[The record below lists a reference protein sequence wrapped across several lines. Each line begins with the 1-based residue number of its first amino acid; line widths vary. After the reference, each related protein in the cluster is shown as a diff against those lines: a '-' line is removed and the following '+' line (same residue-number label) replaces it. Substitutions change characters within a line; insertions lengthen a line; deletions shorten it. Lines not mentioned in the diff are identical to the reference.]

1 MILGSDDEHEKLFP
15 DVPIISFKIKKN
27 LKAHLVRS
35 QLSDLV
41 ELGNSNRVEEK

>member
-1 MILGSDDEHEKLFP
+1 MILASDDEHEKLFR
-15 DVPIISFKIKKN
+15 DVPISSFKIKKK

-41 ELGNSNRVEEK
+41 KLGNSNRVEEK